1 MEVTGF
7 VNWVSKRDFT
17 VWVSGVKVHD
27 NLLSYAAAIDL
38 FDKYKSEG
46 YYNVFIGNQFKGK
59 L

>member
-1 MEVTGF
+1 
-7 VNWVSKRDFT
+7 
-17 VWVSGVKVHD
+17 VKVHD